1 MQNFFTSV
9 SSRFKRGYAW
19 ALAHKVWSGVIIVI
33 VLLGGYA
40 VYAHYKNAA
49 TGTEYVIQQATR
61 GTLASTV
68 SGSGQVAA
76 NQTLELAPKSTG
88 EVTYVGVKAGDVV
101 AAGTVIARVDDTTAE
116 ESLRDAEASLTGAKI
131 TYQQA
136 VTSSNTSATKAE
148 ADAFSSASTAV
159 TDVSGTLKDLDT
171 TLFSISD
178 IPGHQNQQGIDAFAG
193 VIGGADGDSERSAIK
208 AAYQKAQSSYEAAL
222 ALETGVS
229 PTSSETQIDAFA
241 SAAYAAATDAA
252 TAVSATHTM
261 MTAVNDKL
269 TRSSDTIPASFTSEL
284 STIASDDTK
293 MNSDVSS
300 LFSAKAS
307 LESSMA
313 TLNNSGSTPLD
324 IQSAQLALTKAQ
336 NAVNDAETNLANY
349 VVVAPFD
356 GTIAKV
362 DVQVHDQ
369 ASGAVATLVTS
380 GEYADLSLNEVDAAK
395 VADGQKAALT
405 FDAIDGLTIPGTI
418 SEVDSVGAVSNGVV
432 TYDVKIAFDT
442 QDARVKPGMTV
453 DAVITTQ
460 SVDDAIIVPSSAV
473 TTVGGQSFVQ
483 VVTTGA
489 PSMGTSTR
497 GFASSTARFRTAS
510 TSSSTSAFNVSS
522 TTPRTGFGTGVTQT
536 VLASSV
542 TVTRVQVEVGVTS
555 DTETQIVSGIS
566 PGQFVV
572 TSTKSGTASATTVKT
587 TTGSSARPAG
597 GFGSGGAVFRAGG

>member
-1 MQNFFTSV
+1 MNIFFTSV
-9 SSRFKRGYAW
+9 STRFKLTYAW

-33 VLLGGYA
+33 ILLGGYA

-49 TGTEYVIQQATR
+49 AGTEYVIQQATH

-116 ESLRDAEASLTGAKI
+116 ESLRDAEASLTGARI

-136 VTSSNTSATKAE
+136 VTSSETSETKAE
-148 ADAFSSASTAV
+148 AEAFSTASTAV
-159 TDVSGTLKDLDT
+159 TDVSSTLKDLDN
-171 TLFSISD
+171 TLFQISD

-193 VIGGADGDSERSAIK
+193 VVGGADGDSERSAIK

-222 ALETGVS
+222 AAKIGVS
-229 PTSSETQIDAFA
+229 PTSSDTEIDAFA

-252 TAVSATHTM
+252 AAVSATHTM

-269 TRSSDTIPASFTSEL
+269 TRNNNTIPASFTNQL
-284 STIASDDTK
+284 STVASDDTK

-300 LFSAKAS
+300 LFSAKAT

-324 IQSAQLALTKAQ
+324 IQSAQLSLTKAQ

-395 VADGQKAALT
+395 VQDGQKAVLT
-405 FDAIDGLTIPGTI
+405 FDAIDGLTIAGTI
-418 SEVDSVGAVSNGVV
+418 SEIDSVGAVSNGVV

-460 SVDDAIIVPSSAV
+460 SVADAIIVPSSAV

-483 VVTTGA
+483 VVTMGA
-489 PSMGTSTR
+489 PMMGTT
-497 GFASSTARFRTAS
+497 TRFRNAS
-510 TSSSTSAFNVSS
+510 TSSSTGAFNVSS
-522 TTPRTGFGTGVTQT
+522 TTPRTGFGASATQT

-542 TVTRVQVEVGVTS
+542 TVTRVPVQVGVEN
-555 DTETQIVSGIS
+555 DTQTQIVSGIS
-566 PGQFVV
+566 AGEFVV
-572 TSTKSGTASATTVKT
+572 TSTKSGTAATATSATRT
-587 TTGSSARPAG
+587 TTGGLGGGTRSAG
-597 GFGSGGAVFRAGG
+597 GAAVFRAGG